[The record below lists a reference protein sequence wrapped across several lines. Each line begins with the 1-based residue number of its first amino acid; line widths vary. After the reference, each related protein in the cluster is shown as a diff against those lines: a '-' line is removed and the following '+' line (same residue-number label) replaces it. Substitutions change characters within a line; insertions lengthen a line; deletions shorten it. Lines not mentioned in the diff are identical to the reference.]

1 MDVKFQKEPEGNK
14 LLKVRLSSE
23 GGLIMSS
30 IFWLLLV
37 GMLVVNPT
45 DALAYIDATSGGLLI
60 QLLLGGLAGV
70 GVIVKLYWRKLVGIF
85 RKEKE

>member
-1 MDVKFQKEPEGNK
+1 MPNI
-14 LLKVRLSSE
+14 L
-23 GGLIMSS
+23 
-30 IFWLLLV
+30 WLLMV
-37 GMLVVNPT
+37 GMIVVSPT